1 MKFKTLSQYF
11 EKLEATSKRLEL
23 VDILS
28 KLFRESNS
36 AEIGKICYLIQGRVA
51 PFFEPVEIG
60 MAEMTVAQ
68 AVGRAFGPTSPRL
81 RGVKNSKE
89 EVIKLY
95 RQRGNMGKAASELA
109 QNTKHETRRRRGSPE
124 AARNTQ
130 LSVNEVF
137 AKLLEIAKFAG
148 EGTVEKKVST
158 LANILTK
165 LDPISVKHVVNIP
178 LGTLRLGIGDPTV
191 MDALSLAKIGK
202 KDLRPVIED
211 AYNKTSDLGY
221 VAETF
226 WQKGEKGLKNIH
238 LVIGK
243 PVRPALAERLPN
255 ADEVIKRVGNKFA
268 AEPKFDGFRVQVHL
282 DRGQA
287 LFTGPVSHALSLGD
301 SLGRDQKSAG
311 NLHGAHDSQNSVIA
325 RSRATSLREAA
336 DHVRIFSRNL
346 EDMTHAFPDL
356 VAGVSKEVNAKS
368 AILEGEA
375 IAYNPLTS
383 EFLPF
388 QETTKRRRKY
398 KIEEKA

>member
-191 MDALSLAKIGK
+191 MDALSLAK
-202 KDLRPVIED
+202 
-211 AYNKTSDLGY
+211 T
-221 VAETF
+221 
-226 WQKGEKGLKNIH
+226 
-238 LVIGK
+238 
-243 PVRPALAERLPN
+243 
-255 ADEVIKRVGNKFA
+255 
-268 AEPKFDGFRVQVHL
+268 
-282 DRGQA
+282 
-287 LFTGPVSHALSLGD
+287 
-301 SLGRDQKSAG
+301 
-311 NLHGAHDSQNSVIA
+311 
-325 RSRATSLREAA
+325 
-336 DHVRIFSRNL
+336 
-346 EDMTHAFPDL
+346 
-356 VAGVSKEVNAKS
+356 
-368 AILEGEA
+368 
-375 IAYNPLTS
+375 
-383 EFLPF
+383 
-388 QETTKRRRKY
+388 
-398 KIEEKA
+398 